1 MALLHLPDGVSREL
15 AVNLIS
21 NWKIPALTDSIQ
33 HQKRRQ
39 RFRALK
45 ITYSMRRRSPLSLC
59 LLSLAWCFGI
69 RMGLLIG
76 WGQEDRNPL
85 ESRLGICR
93 LSVALVQLLLS
104 ATDKTV
110 WHALIDKQGKRLVEN
125 YAKGGGGFSTR
136 RSIHLQRQSIQ
147 WALSICVS
155 HIVRCDLKPY
165 FVFNQ
170 LLSYYR
176 CWSLC

>member
-1 MALLHLPDGVSREL
+1 MQTVLSLALLHLPDGVSREL

-110 WHALIDKQGKRLVEN
+110 CHALIDKQGKRLVEN
-125 YAKGGGGFSTR
+125 YAKGGVSTR

-147 WALSICVS
+147 WALSICE
-155 HIVRCDLKPY
+155 
-165 FVFNQ
+165 
-170 LLSYYR
+170 SYIAR
-176 CWSLC
+176 FKTILCI